1 MADAPSTPAPAIH
14 SEPSIQDGKFLSAS
28 CSNISANRMVLTWEG
43 SDGGSVPAGEDDAP
57 GRVTVATDAPSDRS
71 DNEPAS
77 SPSQRSLS
85 ISSKFN
91 ALLTGHAACQTSY

>member
-1 MADAPSTPAPAIH
+1 
-14 SEPSIQDGKFLSAS
+14 
-28 CSNISANRMVLTWEG
+28 MVLTWEG
-43 SDGGSVPAGEDDAP
+43 SDGSRVPAGEDDAP
-57 GRVTVATDAPSDRS
+57 GPVTVATDAPSDRS

-91 ALLTGHAACQTSY
+91 ALLTGHATCQTSY

>member
-1 MADAPSTPAPAIH
+1 
-14 SEPSIQDGKFLSAS
+14 
-28 CSNISANRMVLTWEG
+28 MVLTWEG

-57 GRVTVATDAPSDRS
+57 GPVIVATDAPSDRS

-85 ISSKFN
+85 KSCCLSDSLLILDRLDPRLYSCGGSRSSSLKP
-91 ALLTGHAACQTSY
+91 